1 MDESSPADIAVEL
14 TPSRAWDGAAKE
26 APDGAGTQAA
36 PYQIESGEQLA
47 WLADTV
53 SAGSGAKICA
63 VLTDDI
69 DLGGFPFAPI
79 GVSSHELSGS
89 FDGQGH
95 TVSGLNVSAQYAGL
109 FGVIKDA
116 EIRNVV
122 VQGTVASTSSGSG
135 DAGGIAGAPSAR
147 QTSLKTAAMR
157 PTSPAAA
164 TSAASSAIPRTITR
178 P

>member
-1 MDESSPADIAVEL
+1 M
-14 TPSRAWDGAAKE
+14 
-26 APDGAGTQAA
+26 AGRHRL
-36 PYQIESGEQLA
+36 G
-47 WLADTV
+47 
-53 SAGSGAKICA
+53 GSGAKIYA

-147 QTSLKTAAMR
+147 RTSLKTAAMR